1 MVKAISSTYEEI
13 MSAAM
18 ALSSNERGMLA
29 DLLIQSLDA
38 EAQLDAEDQE
48 RIDKL
53 WAEEAE
59 RRNREIEDG
68 VVKAIP
74 GEEVMNRLR
83 ARYKR

>member
-1 MVKAISSTYEEI
+1 MEKAISTYEEI

-59 RRNREIEDG
+59 RRNQEIEDG
-68 VVKAIP
+68 IVQAIP

-83 ARYKR
+83 SRYKR

>member
-59 RRNREIEDG
+59 RRNQEIEDG
-68 VVKAIP
+68 IVQAIP

-83 ARYKR
+83 SRYKR